1 MVKDSYRIIYFISLF
16 LTWWWVH
23 FILYECL
30 NQLWTP
36 VRHQH
41 QPLTRTRVSIAVS
54 SNRHPELYRS
64 NRCASA
70 RGRVYLYMFIVMYGR
85 RGIFPVEAYSGR
97 SRERSSYSSYSS
109 FTVSHPLCS
118 TQREI
123 WRTPIK
129 LCRQMDI
136 LILCILNIFSTV
148 FSLTLSFFL
157 NGTWS
162 YDSKKWISINIVIYY
177 CLNSALIDAKTRKHH
192 IQTVQEKLV
201 CSDQQQHDKVIAEN
215 QVMRICRSH
224 TNNQCNHRQPW
235 QLASNWL
242 LRRCNKCWSKF
253 PHRQCTQYMCIIASN
268 QMEQQKTREKK
279 NTWKA
284 HE

>member
-36 VRHQH
+36 VGHQH

-123 WRTPIK
+123 WRTVFVEHP
-129 LCRQMDI
+129 
-136 LILCILNIFSTV
+136 LNYADRWIFLFYAFWIYFPL
-148 FSLTLSFFL
+148 FSLSHSHSFWMALGRMTAKNEYQLTL
-157 NGTWS
+157 
-162 YDSKKWISINIVIYY
+162 
-177 CLNSALIDAKTRKHH
+177 
-192 IQTVQEKLV
+192 
-201 CSDQQQHDKVIAEN
+201 
-215 QVMRICRSH
+215 
-224 TNNQCNHRQPW
+224 
-235 QLASNWL
+235 
-242 LRRCNKCWSKF
+242 
-253 PHRQCTQYMCIIASN
+253 
-268 QMEQQKTREKK
+268 
-279 NTWKA
+279 
-284 HE
+284 

>member
-1 MVKDSYRIIYFISLF
+1 MCECERTSISLY
-16 LTWWWVH
+16 V
-23 FILYECL
+23 Y
-30 NQLWTP
+30 
-36 VRHQH
+36 RHVW
-41 QPLTRTRVSIAVS
+41 PPGDFPS
-54 SNRHPELYRS
+54 
-64 NRCASA
+64 
-70 RGRVYLYMFIVMYGR
+70 
-85 RGIFPVEAYSGR
+85 RGIFWPFARALLLLFLFFFYCISPTLFHTARDMTNSVR
-97 SRERSSYSSYSS
+97 
-109 FTVSHPLCS
+109 
-118 TQREI
+118 
-123 WRTPIK
+123 RTPIK

-284 HE
+284 HA